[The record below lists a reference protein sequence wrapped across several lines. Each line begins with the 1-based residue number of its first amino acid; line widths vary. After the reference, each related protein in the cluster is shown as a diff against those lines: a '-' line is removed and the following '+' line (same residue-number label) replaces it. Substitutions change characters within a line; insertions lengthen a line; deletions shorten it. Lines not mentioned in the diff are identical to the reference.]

1 MTEWLKP
8 VKGRKEQEKK
18 DIYRALNTR
27 NDDWLSAGAPEKTK
41 DLPPL
46 RRSERQ
52 KQAPQEVYHANHMA
66 ASKDTYANQ
75 GAKTRTQLKPLPKE
89 YMTLHSANE
98 SRIMPKE
105 EVDRLNA
112 EKAKKL
118 RQQII
123 QARVDEKNKLAE
135 SVKLSAF
142 DEMVGKATDTVISGG
157 INAVKHVGT
166 HVAKNLYSI
175 SQDGLSGLY
184 QATLNKTGS
193 LGFDA
198 VGEMGRNI
206 GSEEL
211 TYKDLRPEKRGENS
225 KKRGE
230 NSKKLL
236 PIMPTSSHSR
246 LVELQQEREARE
258 EHRRSTHEPDPLTPI
273 QRKAE
278 RFVSSVENSPVGRKV
293 FGRTPSQNQ
302 QYLWGVD

>member
-1 MTEWLKP
+1 MAEWLKP

-27 NDDWLSAGAPEKTK
+27 NDDWLSAGAPEKKK
-41 DLPPL
+41 DVPPL

-75 GAKTRTQLKPLPKE
+75 GAKTRTQLKPLSKE

-98 SRIMPKE
+98 SRRMPKE

-112 EKAKKL
+112 EKAEKL

-123 QARVDEKNKLAE
+123 QAKVDEKNKLAE
-135 SVKLSAF
+135 SVKLSSMGAK
-142 DEMVGKATDTVISGG
+142 VGKATDAVVVGG
-157 INAVKHVGT
+157 INAAKVVGT

-175 SQDGLSGLY
+175 SQDGLSGLF
-184 QATLNKTGS
+184 QATLDKTGS

-211 TYKDLRPEKRGENS
+211 ADKDLRPVKRG
-225 KKRGE
+225 G

-236 PIMPTSSHSR
+236 PVMPTSSHSR
-246 LVELQQEREARE
+246 LVEAIEARE
-258 EHRRSTHEPDPLTPI
+258 AEEEKRKRDFIPEPQSPAARML
-273 QRKAE
+273 E
-278 RFVSSVENSPVGRKV
+278 RVVSSVENSPVCQRV
-293 FGRTPSQNQ
+293 FGRTPLQEQ
-302 QYLWGVD
+302 KYLWGVD